1 MQLLTGGPQFI
12 PSGIALGNE
21 KPVEKDKSQMVAILR
36 KHGGKMGEE
45 LKAEGK

>member
-1 MQLLTGGPQFI
+1 MDEINNYKENDMNQTSHI
-12 PSGIALGNE
+12 N
-21 KPVEKDKSQMVAILR
+21 R